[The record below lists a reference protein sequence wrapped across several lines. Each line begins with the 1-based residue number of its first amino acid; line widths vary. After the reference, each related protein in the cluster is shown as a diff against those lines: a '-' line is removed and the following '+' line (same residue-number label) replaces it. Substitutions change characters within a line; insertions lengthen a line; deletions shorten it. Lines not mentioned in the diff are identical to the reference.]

1 MASKVL
7 VVSVVLLFSI
17 AVVGV
22 IPKYG
27 LRSENQDDVN
37 CTDLLYQLWHHNI
50 CRLYQDFQ
58 HDDYVVILA
67 EDLYQQINQR
77 LTAFCG
83 SQCKNVLVAYDK
95 SCSFDNDTS
104 FGTFTNN
111 FTCGKINQEYCY
123 IHYLRGVTAGRIVT
137 LNTLWYVCPEN
148 RNMYTLKSSCT
159 KGACQRYMTQYA
171 GYMSCCAGPLLD
183 KYFNLTSCGIT
194 DTTSTPCSSETST
207 VTISSSVFIMIAIAI
222 IQMY

>member
-27 LRSENQDDVN
+27 LRSQNQGDVN
-37 CTDLLYQLWHHNI
+37 CTDLHYQFWHNNA
-50 CRLYQDFQ
+50 CRIYDNFTQ
-58 HDDYVVILA
+58 DDYVVILA
-67 EDLYQQINQR
+67 EDLYHQINQR
-77 LTAFCG
+77 LTDFCG
-83 SQCKNVLVAYDK
+83 SQCKNALVAFSK
-95 SCSFDNDTS
+95 SCSFDND
-104 FGTFTNN
+104 TFTNN
-111 FTCGKINQEYCY
+111 FTCGKINQQYCY
-123 IHYLRGVTAGRIVT
+123 IHYLRGVTAGTIVT
-137 LNTLWYVCPEN
+137 LNTLFRICPEN

-159 KGACQRYMTQYA
+159 EGACQRNVTQYA
-171 GYMSCCAGPLLD
+171 DYMSCCAGPLLG

-207 VTISSSVFIMIAIAI
+207 VAISSSVFIMIAMTI